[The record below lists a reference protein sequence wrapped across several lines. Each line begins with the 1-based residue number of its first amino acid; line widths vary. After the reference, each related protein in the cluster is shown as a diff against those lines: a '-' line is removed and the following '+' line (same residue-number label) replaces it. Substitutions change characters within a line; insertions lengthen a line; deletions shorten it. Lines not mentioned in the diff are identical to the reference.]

1 MERGRPGGS
10 QQVGRKRELVGEARA
25 DEVGPR
31 PLPCCLCSR
40 WWASILR
47 PAGCSKL
54 PYGAALNLNQ
64 SRAGLKSAICST
76 FFVFSSKLFQ
86 VCRGRVVGF
95 GGAGVSGA
103 SRVSLVQAV
112 RWCWCCWCKPGPD
125 QARSPGMHRPGA
137 NLPPSLLHRL

>member
-1 MERGRPGGS
+1 MADR
-10 QQVGRKRELVGEARA
+10 GEASRLGESA
-25 DEVGPR
+25 SWWERREQTRWAPGHFLAACAAAGGPR
-31 PLPCCLCSR
+31 FFGQLS
-40 WWASILR
+40 A
-47 PAGCSKL
+47 CSKL

-76 FFVFSSKLFQ
+76 FSVFSSKLFQ

-112 RWCWCCWCKPGPD
+112 RCSCWCKPGPD